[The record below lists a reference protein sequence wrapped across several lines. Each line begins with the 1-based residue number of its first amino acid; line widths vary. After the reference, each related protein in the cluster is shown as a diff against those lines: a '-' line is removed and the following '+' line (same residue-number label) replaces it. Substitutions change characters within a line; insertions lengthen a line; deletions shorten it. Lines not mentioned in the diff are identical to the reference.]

1 MGAMHVKSPDRL
13 TDRKR
18 SVQALICK
26 GFQNPE
32 IAAHLG
38 ISRRAVKEC
47 VSQLLLIYE
56 VSNRTELAGFC
67 GQQMNDPPPE

>member
-13 TDRKR
+13 TDRQR

-47 VSQLLLIYE
+47 VSQLLLI
-56 VSNRTELAGFC
+56 
-67 GQQMNDPPPE
+67 